1 MTFGSVLRALRVRSE
16 MTQKQ
21 LADVLG
27 LSESAIGMYERGHRE
42 PDFETLETIADYF
55 NVDMDYLTGR
65 SDIERR
71 SSMTGLLSDVQNI
84 RPMPE
89 FVKVPRIG
97 RIACGTPILA
107 EENIEDY
114 DDVPSYVKC
123 DFTLICRGDSMI
135 NARIFDG
142 DIVCIKMQPV
152 VSSGDI
158 AAVMVGEDEATLKR
172 VRIFEDH
179 VVLEPEN
186 PMYKPLTFWGEDMNS
201 VHIIGKATHFI
212 STVR

>member
-1 MTFGSVLRALRVRSE
+1 MSSAYGKTIRLKIFGQSH
-16 MTQKQ
+16 
-21 LADVLG
+21 
-27 LSESAIGMYERGHRE
+27 SAAVGM
-42 PDFETLETIADYF
+42 TLENVPAGETVDFDELHRFMSRRAPGKNAYSTARKEADLPVF
-55 NVDMDYLTGR
+55 LSGLGGNVT
-65 SDIERR
+65 
-71 SSMTGLLSDVQNI
+71 
-84 RPMPE
+84 
-89 FVKVPRIG
+89 
-97 RIACGTPILA
+97 CGTPITA

-114 DDVPSYVKC
+114 DDVPSYIKC
-123 DFTLICRGDSMI
+123 DFTLVCRGDSMI

-186 PMYKPLTFWGEDMNS
+186 PMYKPLTFWGEDMNR

-212 STVR
+212 STVK

>member
-1 MTFGSVLRALRVRSE
+1 MNRLKELREARGMTMKEVAQRLGMPYTTYVNYEKGLREPNSE
-16 MTQKQ
+16 TLIV
-21 LADVLG
+21 LADF
-27 LSESAIGMYERGHRE
+27 
-42 PDFETLETIADYF
+42 FETSI
-55 NVDMDYLTGR
+55 DYLIGKDVSR
-65 SDIERR
+65 A
-71 SSMTGLLSDVQNI
+71 GL

-89 FVKVPRIG
+89 LVKVPRIG
-97 RIACGTPILA
+97 RIACGTPIAA

-114 DDVPSYVKC
+114 DDVPSYIKC
-123 DFTLICRGDSMI
+123 DFTLVCRGDSMI

-172 VRIFEDH
+172 VKIFEDH

-186 PMYKPLTFWGEDMNS
+186 PMYKPLTFWGEDMNRL
-201 VHIIGKATHFI
+201 HISGKATHFI